1 MPSLAVS
8 QDVSE
13 RLGCRVGKRHL
24 RKLDRLAR
32 ATHRNSSEVVRLL
45 IEVAE
50 IPSEPVVKANLAER
64 S

>member
-1 MPSLAVS
+1 MPSLAVR

-13 RLGCRVGKRHL
+13 RLGCRVGKRHM
-24 RKLDRLAR
+24 RKLDRLAK
-32 ATHRNSSEVVRLL
+32 ATRRNRSEIVRLL

-50 IPSEPVVKANLAER
+50 IPAEPVVKVNLAER